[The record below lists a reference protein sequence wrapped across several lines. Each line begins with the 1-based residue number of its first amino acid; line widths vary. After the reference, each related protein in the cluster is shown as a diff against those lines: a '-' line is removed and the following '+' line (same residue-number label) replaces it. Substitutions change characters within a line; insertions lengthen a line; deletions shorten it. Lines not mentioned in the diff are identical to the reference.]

1 MNLALVQVLTIS
13 LFPSDCECGTSQTVF
28 VYLWSQDVL
37 LRSHRLF
44 MLDKKKSDLCVG
56 GQYYSVYQADK
67 YPSHG
72 KMMALTKQIVGKCI
86 WE

>member
-1 MNLALVQVLTIS
+1 
-13 LFPSDCECGTSQTVF
+13 
-28 VYLWSQDVL
+28 
-37 LRSHRLF
+37 